1 MSFQRLVRFV
11 NEQGTTLYGDLK
23 TEAPADLTG
32 VEVDVL
38 EGDVQSGFKSTGR
51 KDKIQQLLC
60 PLPSIPMVVCI
71 GLNYQKHANEANVGH
86 LPPTR
91 GHGQKLTFYTAQSSP
106 LPSRL
111 HQAGRR
117 PGGTLRRCLDPPRRP
132 GHARLR
138 GRGDGR
144 YRQGRQ
150 ERVRGRCSVL
160 RAWLHRRKRRVS
172 PELPAPRYIRRP
184 GEIFSPPLCPLP
196 PDSNPAV
203 IVLLRKVLRQ
213 VRPHRALHRGSQPRR

>member
-23 TEAPADLTG
+23 TEAPADLAG

-86 LPPTR
+86 LPSPAATARNSHSTQLKVPRYPVVFTKPADALAGPYDDVSIHPDAQGMLDYEGEVTVVIGKDAKNVSEADALSYVLGYTVGNDVSARNFQLTDTSGGQVRSSHHHFAPPPTR
-91 GHGQKLTFYTAQSSP
+91 F
-106 LPSRL
+106 
-111 HQAGRR
+111 
-117 PGGTLRRCLDPPRRP
+117 
-132 GHARLR
+132 
-138 GRGDGR
+138 
-144 YRQGRQ
+144 
-150 ERVRGRCSVL
+150 
-160 RAWLHRRKRRVS
+160 
-172 PELPAPRYIRRP
+172 
-184 GEIFSPPLCPLP
+184 
-196 PDSNPAV
+196 
-203 IVLLRKVLRQ
+203 
-213 VRPHRALHRGSQPRR
+213 